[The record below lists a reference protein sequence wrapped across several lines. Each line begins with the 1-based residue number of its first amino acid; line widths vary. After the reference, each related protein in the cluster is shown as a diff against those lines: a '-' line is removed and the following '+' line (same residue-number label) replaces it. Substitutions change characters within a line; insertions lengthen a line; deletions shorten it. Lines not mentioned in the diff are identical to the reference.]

1 MCPSLYELEKG
12 MRTEWEKLILSNNIY
27 IYIIPNPRNSQAIE
41 IEKY

>member
-27 IYIIPNPRNSQAIE
+27 IIPNPRNSQAIE